1 MTRFYHNFTAVI
13 FKMTSAAAGFA
24 LPLLLVW
31 LWFGV
36 SNAQDS
42 RGHLVSS
49 NVEIALELF
58 VPGFE
63 EPVHVVN
70 SGVPGDGRL
79 FVVEQGGTI
88 RVINPNGSV
97 RAAPFLDISDRIF
110 HAGRTG
116 LFGLAFHPDYANNGL
131 FYVHYIHKEGVT
143 FYSRLSRFSVSDN
156 PNVADGE
163 SENILLTVA
172 KSQGGHNAGDIHFG
186 PDGYLYYPL
195 GDGDSSMIT
204 DRPQEPTTLLG
215 KISRINVNN
224 DPAEKP
230 ADCPGLGS
238 GDYSIPLSN
247 PANEVADGCGEIWAS
262 GLRNPW
268 RFSFDRLTGDL
279 YLSDVGE
286 AAWDEINYLAAG
298 MAGGQNYGWPCYEAM
313 AEFEPERCE
322 AETVLTFPILS
333 LAIGEQGDC
342 SVVGGYV
349 YRGSRYPQLYGRYIL
364 ADFCSGNFRD
374 LLRSGSEW
382 SVSNH
387 GALSGPGVVSFGEDI
402 NGELYVVNRTNGNIY
417 RLTGDEGPLPPT
429 HTPTHTPTA
438 TTTVMPGTPTVTT
451 TPGVTLAP
459 TITTTPDVTP
469 APLDYQVYNPVVL
482 FEPPQ
487 TNISLWQ
494 ADKRPSLPP

>member
-1 MTRFYHNFTAVI
+1 MAQINHNFSSVLFKLASAV
-13 FKMTSAAAGFA
+13 AGFA
-24 LPLLLVW
+24 FPLLLVW

-36 SNAQDS
+36 SNAQDG
-42 RGHLVSS
+42 RGQLVSS
-49 NVEIALELF
+49 NVELELELF
-58 VPGFE
+58 APGFE
-63 EPVHVVN
+63 EPVHVVS

-79 FVVEQGGTI
+79 FVVEQVGTI
-88 RVINPNGSV
+88 RIINANGSV

-116 LFGLAFHPDYANNGL
+116 LFGLAFHPDYADNGL
-131 FYVHYIHKEGVT
+131 FYVHYIHKEGVA
-143 FYSRLSRFSVSDN
+143 FYSRLSRFSVSDD

-215 KISRINVNN
+215 KLSRINVDN

-230 ADCPGLGS
+230 ADCPGQGS

-247 PANEVADGCGEIWAS
+247 PANGAEGGCGEIWAS

-268 RFSFDRLTGDL
+268 RFSFDLLTGDL

-298 MAGGQNYGWPCYEAM
+298 MSGGQNYGWPCYEAM
-313 AEFEPERCE
+313 DEFEPERCE
-322 AETVLTFPILS
+322 AGTVLTFPILS

-349 YRGSRYPQLYGRYIL
+349 YRGAQFPELYGRYIL

-374 LLRSGSEW
+374 LARNGTDW
-382 SVSNH
+382 IVTDH
-387 GALSGPGVVSFGEDI
+387 GVLSGPGVVSFGEDN

-417 RLTGDEGPLPPT
+417 RLTGEEGPFPPT
-429 HTPTHTPTA
+429 HTPTHTPSA
-438 TTTVMPGTPTVTT
+438 TETVMPGTATVTT
-451 TPGVTLAP
+451 TPDMTLTPTVTL
-459 TITTTPDVTP
+459 TPNVTP
-469 APLDYQVYNPVVL
+469 APLDYQVYTPVIL
-482 FEPPQ
+482 FELFQVDLLSRQPDEQ
-487 TNISLWQ
+487 T
-494 ADKRPSLPP
+494 PLPP